1 MSVLI
6 KNISYLDI
14 ESEKI
19 VDNVDIFING
29 NKIEKIGK
37 DLNVEADE
45 IISGDDKLLT
55 PGFVNAHTHLGMSY
69 FRNYAD
75 DLNLMDWLEQEIWPI
90 EAKLNAEDIYWS
102 SMLSI
107 IENIKSG
114 VTSFCD
120 MYYEM
125 HRVGD
130 AAIESGIRGVLTR
143 GMTDV
148 DGEGEKKLKEFDD
161 LYKNYHI
168 RSNGRIKVVPAPHA
182 IYTCSTEF
190 LKEILKRAKENY
202 DNIIHIHLSE
212 TINEVENSKKDYG
225 MTPIEYVA
233 SLGYLDSQIIAAH
246 CVHIT
251 DEEIELVKDK
261 EFYPVYNPSSN
272 LKLASGFT
280 PIDKLLKNNITIAM
294 GTDGDSSNNNQD
306 FIEEMHIGAIVNK
319 AVEMNEKAVPAI
331 EILKM
336 TTVNGA
342 RALGFKNL
350 GLIKEGYIADLSIW
364 NLDSNSFT
372 PRNNLIS
379 ALVYSANSH
388 DVESVICDGKF
399 IMKNREIVN
408 VDEKEVR
415 NKVISIWEDIQ
426 NRWKIY

>member
-1 MSVLI
+1 MSILI

-14 ESEKI
+14 EKEKI
-19 VDNVDIFING
+19 IDNADIFIEE
-29 NKIEKIGK
+29 NKIKRIGENLKI
-37 DLNVEADE
+37 DADQVLDGE
-45 IISGDDKLLT
+45 NKLLT

-75 DLNLMDWLEQEIWPI
+75 DLALMDWLKNEIWPI

-114 VTSFCD
+114 VTTFCD

-125 HRVGD
+125 DRVGD
-130 AAIESGIRGVLTR
+130 AALESGIRGVLTR

-148 DGEGEKKLKEFDD
+148 DGKGEEKLQEFDA
-161 LYKNYHI
+161 LYNNYHN
-168 RSNGRIKVVPAPHA
+168 RSDGRIRVVPAPHA

-190 LKEILKRAKENY
+190 LKEISENAKKLY

-212 TINEVENSKKDYG
+212 TLTEVENSKKEYG
-225 MTPIEYVA
+225 MTPIEYVN
-233 SLGYLDSQIIAAH
+233 SLGLLDSQIIAAH

-251 DEEIELVKDK
+251 DEEIELVKNK
-261 EFYPVYNPSSN
+261 KFYPVYNPSSN

-280 PIDKLLKNNITIAM
+280 PVDKMLKNNIKLAM

-306 FIEEMHIGAIVNK
+306 FVEEMHIGGIVNK
-319 AVEMNEKAVPAI
+319 AVTMNEKAVPAI

-336 TTVNGA
+336 ATINGA
-342 RALGFKNL
+342 EALGFEKL
-350 GLIKEGYIADLSIW
+350 GLIKEDYMADLTIFDL
-364 NLDSNSFT
+364 NSNSFS
-372 PRNNLIS
+372 PKNNLIS
-379 ALVYSANSH
+379 ALVYSANSS

-399 IMKNREIVN
+399 IMRDRKLVN
-408 VDEKEVR
+408 VDEKKVR
-415 NKVISIWEDIQ
+415 DIVNKRWEDIKV
-426 NRWKIY
+426 R